1 MELATAAAEAE
12 ALANRVKTET
22 MQALSHDLRTPLQG
36 IMGVTSTLLL
46 VSVLLSLVLCYIIV
60 ASMLSATAGS
70 IEQLLQVASCILVL
84 LLLLPCT
91 TLAHYTEYWYKY

>member
-1 MELATAAAEAE
+1 LEQVEISPVPEHLGKDHHITIIRDVTTKQKMELATAAAEAE

-46 VSVLLSLVLCYIIV
+46 VS
-60 ASMLSATAGS
+60 
-70 IEQLLQVASCILVL
+70 
-84 LLLLPCT
+84 
-91 TLAHYTEYWYKY
+91 

>member
-46 VSVLLSLVLCYIIV
+46 VSVLLSLVLCYITV
-60 ASMLSATAGS
+60 TSMLSATAGS
-70 IEQLLQVASCILVL
+70 SEQFPQVASLILVL
-84 LLLLPCT
+84 LLLLTYT
-91 TLAHYTEYWYKY
+91 TLLH

>member
-46 VSVLLSLVLCYIIV
+46 VSCCYCYC
-60 ASMLSATAGS
+60 L
-70 IEQLLQVASCILVL
+70 
-84 LLLLPCT
+84 
-91 TLAHYTEYWYKY
+91 TLY